1 MSCAQQGLAW
11 LCHRHRGQAPQAP
24 RAATCR
30 QTQGTFLISTNAIP
44 TAPLLLGIIHGDG
57 VDVSMPQ
64 DQVIRSFLLD
74 PPSSQAP
81 VTVALGLSVR
91 CPKSVDLMSP
101 CLGLPVVDDNE
112 SHGHRRRFQASVGCS
127 RVVVTP
133 AYKTP
138 RSPHPSIPS
147 APCWVPRPG

>member
-1 MSCAQQGLAW
+1 MSCAQHGLAW

-30 QTQGTFLISTNAIP
+30 QTQGMFLISINAIP

-64 DQVIRSFLLD
+64 AQVIQSFLLD
-74 PPSSQAP
+74 PPSPQAP
-81 VTVALGLSVR
+81 VR

-101 CLGLPVVDDNE
+101 CLGLAVVDDDE
-112 SHGHRRRFQASVGCS
+112 SHGHRRRS
-127 RVVVTP
+127 
-133 AYKTP
+133 
-138 RSPHPSIPS
+138 
-147 APCWVPRPG
+147 